1 MYAIFEAKGKQW
13 RAEPGATLRL
23 PSLDAEPGER
33 VVFDDVL
40 LADQDGE
47 VIIGR
52 PSLEGAAVATEVL
65 RHGKGEKIVVFKMK
79 RRKNYRR
86 KQGHRQAYTEVR
98 IVDITLGGGPAAP
111 RAKKA
116 AEPEA
121 EKKAEAQKP
130 EKEKATPKA
139 KKAAPGKEAEP
150 ADAVAE
156 EFAEE
161 VVAEAI
167 AEAEI
172 TPAAAELALEHGID
186 VSSIEG
192 TGKDGRVLKSDVE
205 NAIKARDEG

>member
-23 PSLDAEPGER
+23 PSLDAEPGDR

-52 PSLEGAAVATEVL
+52 PSLEGSAVATEVL

-86 KQGHRQAYTEVR
+86 KQGHRQAYTEVVV
-98 IVDITLGGGPAAP
+98 VDITLGGGEAATRP
-111 RAKKA
+111 KKA
-116 AEPEA
+116 AKTEAPEA
-121 EKKAEAQKP
+121 EKKAE
-130 EKEKATPKA
+130 TPKA
-139 KKAAPGKEAEP
+139 EKKVEAPTAEKPAPKKEA
-150 ADAVAE
+150 
-156 EFAEE
+156 
-161 VVAEAI
+161 VAEAI

-172 TPAAAELALEHGID
+172 TPAAAELAAEHGID

-205 NAIKARDEG
+205 KAIKERDEG